1 MAKEQIQI
9 ALKDANITVE
19 QRRNK
24 TGIAARYQEIIRCKM
39 QASKVIQYVK
49 AKSIF
54 LVGTHPSY
62 LPVRCTLIVRP
73 LCSQQEASTAAVFPL
88 KELMKVSFVIPFR
101 NGSRQL
107 IPIETKLATMPDRR
121 KITMISQSEIFTLWR
136 SDTNDPK
143 LAFPHSALR
152 S

>member
-1 MAKEQIQI
+1 MAIT
-9 ALKDANITVE
+9 DANITVE

-24 TGIAARYQEIIRCKM
+24 TKIEARYQEIMRCKM
-39 QASKVIQYVK
+39 QASKVILYVQ
-49 AKSIF
+49 ARSIF
-54 LVGTHPSY
+54 LVGTHLSC

-73 LCSQQEASTAAVFPL
+73 LCSQQEASSAAVFPL
-88 KELMKVSFVIPFR
+88 KALMKVSFVIPFR

-107 IPIETKLATMPDRR
+107 IPIETKLTTMP
-121 KITMISQSEIFTLWR
+121 IGEITTMISQPEIFTLWR
-136 SDTNDPK
+136 SDVNEPK

>member
-9 ALKDANITVE
+9 AITDVNITVE

-24 TGIAARYQEIIRCKM
+24 TEIAARYQEIMRCKM
-39 QASKVIQYVK
+39 QASKVILYVQ

-54 LVGTHPSY
+54 LVGTHLSY

-73 LCSQQEASTAAVFPL
+73 LCSQQEASTPAVFPL
-88 KELMKVSFVIPFR
+88 KALMKVSFVIPFR

-107 IPIETKLATMPDRR
+107 IPIETKLATMPIRE
-121 KITMISQSEIFTLWR
+121 ITIMISQPEIFTLWR
-136 SDTNDPK
+136 SDVNESK
-143 LAFPHSALR
+143 LAFPHSAVR

>member
-9 ALKDANITVE
+9 AIKDANITVE

-24 TGIAARYQEIIRCKM
+24 TGIAARYQEIMRSKM
-39 QASKVIQYVK
+39 QASKVIQYVQ

-54 LVGTHPSY
+54 LVGTFPSY
-62 LPVRCTLIVRP
+62 LPVHYTLIVRP

-107 IPIETKLATMPDRR
+107 TPIETKLATMPDRR
-121 KITMISQSEIFTLWR
+121 KITTISQPEIFTLWR
-136 SDTNDPK
+136 SDINEPK